1 MLVSMVV
8 MSELVVYTLDTEM
21 MLFQLNNSQG

>member
-21 MLFQLNNSQG
+21 LFQLNNSQG